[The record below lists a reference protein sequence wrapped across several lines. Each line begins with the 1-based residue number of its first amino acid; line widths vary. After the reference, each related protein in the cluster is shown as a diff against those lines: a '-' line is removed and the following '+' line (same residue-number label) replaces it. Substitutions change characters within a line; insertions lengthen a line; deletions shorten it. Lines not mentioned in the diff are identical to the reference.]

1 MGAKGGHDEPWRQ
14 PPRVS
19 GLPDWLVAVAGRVVG
34 GPLGLHALQRRHDA
48 LPPGLDAPGVARAAL
63 AQQGLRGA
71 VVGELPRIAGGVA
84 VIGNHPSGA
93 AEALVA
99 LDTLLRWRPDCRFIA
114 DAIWTRV
121 PALRPVLIA
130 VDARAA
136 AGDTARNAIA
146 VGTALRWLR
155 AGHALAWFPAG
166 AVGYARRPGDP
177 VSDPPWPAWNARF
190 IARSRA
196 TVLPLHFSGAN
207 SALFQRVARLRPDW
221 RHALLVREFL
231 AQPPGTVRMTVGAPL
246 APDDP
251 CLAGDPDAVN
261 ARLQARIAT
270 LGATAGD

>member
-1 MGAKGGHDEPWRQ
+1 MPAKPARDRTWRQ

-19 GLPDWLVAVAGRVVG
+19 GLPDWLVALAGRALA
-34 GPLGLHALQRRHDA
+34 GPLGLRTLQQRHDA

-71 VVGELPRIAGGVA
+71 VVGALPRIPGAVA
-84 VIGNHPSGA
+84 VIANHPSGA

-99 LDTLLRWRPDCRFIA
+99 FDTLLRWRPDCRFIA
-114 DAIWTRV
+114 DAIWMRV
-121 PALRPVLIA
+121 PALRPALIA

-136 AGDTARNAIA
+136 AGDPARNAAA
-146 VGTALRWLR
+146 VGAAIRWLR

-166 AVGYARRPGDP
+166 AVGYARQPGDA

-196 TVLPLHFSGAN
+196 TVLPLHFSGGN
-207 SALFQRVARLRPDW
+207 SALFQRVARFRPDW
-221 RHALLVREFL
+221 RHALLAREFL
-231 AQPPGTVRMTVGAPL
+231 ARPPGTVRMTVGAPL